1 MFNNEL
7 VTLVGVTYY
16 IYYYAIHKTKHS
28 HSDASFP
35 YLHTMDSILIEI
47 GRRERE
53 TFFLA
58 SSRQPLS
65 HRYVSIIRIVWDI
78 VWYRSSAIFLLIK
91 GVRHS
96 HHNLITWYHPI
107 PAHHT
112 IMAAYNTLGPL
123 SSIIPL
129 AQHSH
134 SLSVAHATSQK
145 SMKAGFVGA
154 NQDDNIILHYSNYSS
169 RRYPHHRPPAMH
181 FDSPPSLI
189 SHRINS
195 SLEAITK
202 RITTAKTRKGI
213 PGRLRRIVQS
223 TSLGPFGDDSVSG
236 GARYDVTP
244 NERAE
249 ILKAV
254 ISSNFS
260 LNNVRVEVVSGY
272 IWRYARTQKARLFYR
287 GIRTWS
293 EDGADELKL
302 LIQNTYGPLL
312 LGRIWPINT
321 VFLEGDPRYRSVS
334 STLVRELCGKIKK
347 SDGNDESEME
357 KSIEALKRLVP
368 DRVVGRIVE
377 VYGK

>member
-1 MFNNEL
+1 MTTLFYTIAIILL
-7 VTLVGVTYY
+7 VVILTIALL
-16 IYYYAIHKTKHS
+16 
-28 HSDASFP
+28 P
-35 YLHTMDSILIEI
+35 CILILLRVLFPTVLTHPWKLSPNESPQRKREKESLVVFAGSFNPPHWGHLVMIRYLAERYGSVICCI
-47 GRRERE
+47 GVN
-53 TFFLA
+53 
-58 SSRQPLS
+58 P
-65 HRYVSIIRIVWDI
+65 
-78 VWYRSSAIFLLIK
+78 
-91 GVRHS
+91 
-96 HHNLITWYHPI
+96 
-107 PAHHT
+107 
-112 IMAAYNTLGPL
+112 
-123 SSIIPL
+123 
-129 AQHSH
+129 
-134 SLSVAHATSQK
+134 
-145 SMKAGFVGA
+145 
-154 NQDDNIILHYSNYSS
+154 
-169 RRYPHHRPPAMH
+169 
-181 FDSPPSLI
+181 
-189 SHRINS
+189 
-195 SLEAITK
+195 TK
-202 RITTAKTRKGI
+202 
-213 PGRLRRIVQS
+213 
-223 TSLGPFGDDSVSG
+223 
-236 GARYDVTP
+236 RYDVTP